1 MAEDFLTAETQ
12 AKPEKKTRKR
22 GPMSEAQKEKIRAS
36 NKAARERLNAANA
49 QKAPQAPNV
58 KTGITA
64 DEAEEMR
71 RELALKAAEAKIKA
85 DAISEDNRLMVHQE
99 IRVDVFNLK
108 RHFVELTPSMCR
120 ARNCPFD
127 AAREAHATS
136 WDDAPINQPMSDG
149 KTFGDRLIEL
159 RDYHE
164 ATAHTVQQTESHIM
178 TAAEVNKRHWNPG
191 QSIKNEF
198 LTGAK

>member
-1 MAEDFLTAETQ
+1 MAEDFLTAETKP
-12 AKPEKKTRKR
+12 KPEKKPRKPR
-22 GPMSEAQKEKIRAS
+22 GPMSEEQKEKIRAS
-36 NKAARERLNAANA
+36 NKAARERLNAER
-49 QKAPQAPNV
+49 APQVPNA

-64 DEAEEMR
+64 DDAEEMR
-71 RELALKAAEAKIKA
+71 LELQLAAAQTKIKEA
-85 DAISEDNRLMVHQE
+85 AISEDTRLMVHQE

-108 RHFVELTPSMCR
+108 RQFVELTPSMCR
-120 ARNCPFD
+120 SRNCPFD
-127 AAREAHATS
+127 AAREAGATA
-136 WDDAPINQPMSDG
+136 WGDAPIAQPMNDG

-164 ATAHTVQQTESHIM
+164 ATAHTAQQVESHII
-178 TAAEVNKRHWNPG
+178 TAGELNSRQWNPG